1 MPESGDYVLLN
12 LTKVLTGWGKEKM
25 QLGDAYRVKKSED
38 HFSIEWVP
46 YTEKILKAK
55 GVTIAE
61 VLEWSK
67 ADGQVAMWRDYLITP
82 PKPAKKTKASP
93 QKKRKTPAAAK
104 ATASSSSSSS
114 SSSTSNRSGKTGRS
128 K

>member
-1 MPESGDYVLLN
+1 MPDPGDYVLLN
-12 LTKVLTGWGKEKM
+12 ITKVLTAWGKEKM
-25 QLGDAYRVKKSED
+25 QLGDAYQVKKTKD
-38 HFSIEWVP
+38 CFDIEWVP

-55 GVTIAE
+55 GVTIAD

-67 ADGQVAMWRDYLITP
+67 ADGQVAMWRDYLIAP
-82 PKPAKKTKASP
+82 PTPAKKTKASP
-93 QKKRKTPAAAK
+93 KKKRKTTAAAN

>member
-25 QLGDAYRVKKSED
+25 QLGDAYPVKKTKD
-38 HFSIEWVP
+38 GFDIEWVP

-55 GVTIAE
+55 GVTIAD

-67 ADGQVAMWRDYLITP
+67 ADGQVAMWRDYITAQP
-82 PKPAKKTKASP
+82 PPAKKRKAA
-93 QKKRKTPAAAK
+93 TATK

-114 SSSTSNRSGKTGRS
+114 SSSTAKRGKGRG